1 MKKRLLSLL
10 LILSLTLSLLPG
22 TAMAAVSGLLDNTP
36 EQNQDLLEQLENFNG
51 ENYEEAYDLLD
62 SLGLLD
68 QDGDLI
74 TDQAIVLD
82 GEEYTLE
89 EIEALLDDP
98 DTDLSRTGYVD
109 GTPIALGDLKTI
121 IAIEREL
128 ARIREKYFSDRT
140 FEGEAV
146 DNLNDLM
153 DQLQTSGISLQSGDI
168 SQPDSGVRVADMT
181 HMDALTQGD
190 GYVSAHTS
198 FSGGS
203 GETFTVTA
211 AYEPGLA
218 GADSATVTLGSDTA
232 TLTAESPTATLTH
245 TASSDDEAVD
255 LSVRLD
261 CSGDAPR
268 HVYGDLCAAVHFT
281 EPQGF
286 VFQYGDAYTDA
297 YTVRLY
303 RTAAMPDLS
312 VSQRA
317 ADPIET
323 AQTDVP
329 QQDFTE
335 GLELALDQEMT
346 ASMLELVD
354 LLYDTKSD
362 KEGFVPSYRISMKF
376 SQNNDDVVESGSYLN
391 AAILYEAFDG
401 KTELGG
407 RSACDTG
414 YGQSQHHRYHGTG
427 TKFCRA
433 FTRWKFLGQSILY
446 AAQL

>member
-10 LILSLTLSLLPG
+10 LVLSLTLSMLPG

-68 QDGDLI
+68 QDGDLL

-82 GEEYTLE
+82 GEEYALE

-168 SQPDSGVRVADMT
+168 SQPDSGVRVAYTT

-190 GYVSAHTS
+190 GYVSAQTS

-203 GETFTVTA
+203 GETLTVTA

-261 CSGDAPR
+261 CSGDAP
-268 HVYGDLCAAVHFT
+268 GMS
-281 EPQGF
+281 
-286 VFQYGDAYTDA
+286 
-297 YTVRLY
+297 
-303 RTAAMPDLS
+303 TATS
-312 VSQRA
+312 VPRCTSQSPR
-317 ADPIET
+317 
-323 AQTDVP
+323 
-329 QQDFTE
+329 
-335 GLELALDQEMT
+335 
-346 ASMLELVD
+346 
-354 LLYDTKSD
+354 
-362 KEGFVPSYRISMKF
+362 
-376 SQNNDDVVESGSYLN
+376 GSYFNTATPIPTL
-391 AAILYEAFDG
+391 IPCVC
-401 KTELGG
+401 TELRPCPISLSASVQPALSKLRKQMC
-407 RSACDTG
+407 RSRTLPRG
-414 YGQSQHHRYHGTG
+414 SSLRW
-427 TKFCRA
+427 
-433 FTRWKFLGQSILY
+433 TRR
-446 AAQL
+446 